1 MIGKLLRE
9 QTDTKLRNHINDREV
24 IIEYIPKRTPINDR
38 KVNTKENPYKIGK
51 LIREHIPK
59 RNRIAEES

>member
-1 MIGKLLRE
+1 MIRKLIRE
-9 QTDTKLRNHINDREV
+9 H
-24 IIEYIPKRTPINDR
+24 IPKRTPINDR